1 MNLYIRVTEIRVTQI
16 IGGRSYTCTA
26 NQLQGPAAPIVLK
39 QESQITTLS
48 DDMSLREETK
58 GLQHL

>member
-1 MNLYIRVTEIRVTQI
+1 MNLYIRVTEIRESHKSLEAEVTH
-16 IGGRSYTCTA
+16 
-26 NQLQGPAAPIVLK
+26 
-39 QESQITTLS
+39 SQITTLS